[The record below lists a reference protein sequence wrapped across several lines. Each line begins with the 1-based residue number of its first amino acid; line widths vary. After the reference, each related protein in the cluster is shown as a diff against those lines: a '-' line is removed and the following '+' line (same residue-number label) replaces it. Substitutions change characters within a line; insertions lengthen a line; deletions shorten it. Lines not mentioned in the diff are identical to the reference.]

1 MSTKH
6 SIAAAMFMQDRNK
19 VNHHNQTFWSVR
31 VKRDKMR
38 DDVPEWEDLRQ
49 MASELKLYSN
59 SHLDELLVEFE
70 KNATANGAIVHWAK
84 DAEEYRDIIFG
95 ILKSHDVK
103 SFVKSKSM
111 LSEECEL
118 DPYLISKGI
127 DTIETDLGE
136 RILQLMKLPPS
147 HIVMPAI
154 HITKEQVGET
164 FVEKMDAEPGN
175 NDPTYLTHVARRNL
189 RNLFL
194 HADAAMTGA
203 NFAIASTGDCV
214 VCTNEGNADMGMS
227 SPKLNITAFGIDKIV
242 PNQETMGVLT
252 RLLAR
257 CGTGQPTTTYTSHFR
272 GPREGGEY
280 HIIIVDNGRSKI
292 LGQPD
297 HYKLLNCLRCGACM
311 NTCPVYRRAGGY
323 SYTYFIPGPVGI
335 NLGMAHN
342 PDKYYDNVSAC
353 SLCLSC
359 SNVCPMKIDLGEQI
373 YMWRQKLESFGH
385 ANQEKKLM
393 AKGMKFIF
401 EHQGLYESALSMA
414 PIANGLPRFMLYN
427 GLNAWGKGHEMMK
440 FPKQSFNKM
449 WKKYEVQGKEDK

>member
-6 SIAAAMFMQDRNK
+6 SIAAAKFLKDRNK

-38 DDVPEWEDLRQ
+38 DDVPEWEELRD

-84 DAEEYRDIIFG
+84 DAEEYRDIIFS

-154 HITKEQVGET
+154 HITKEQVGDT
-164 FVEKMDAEPGN
+164 FREKMDAEPGN

-242 PNQETMGVLT
+242 PNQEAMGVFT

-311 NTCPVYRRAGGY
+311 NTCPVYRRTGGY
-323 SYTYFIPGPVGI
+323 SYTYFIPGPIGI
-335 NLGMAHN
+335 NLGMAHE
-342 PDKYYDNVSAC
+342 PHKYYDNLSAC

-373 YMWRQKLESFGH
+373 YKWRQELDSLGH
-385 ANQEKKLM
+385 ANKEKKLM
-393 AKGMKFIF
+393 AKGIKYLF
-401 EHQGLYESALSMA
+401 EHQGLYETALTMA
-414 PIANGLPRFMLYN
+414 PLANGMPRFMLYN
-427 GLNAWGKGHEMMK
+427 GLNAWGMGHEMMK
-440 FPKQSFNKM
+440 FAKESFNKM
-449 WKKYEVQGKEDK
+449 WKNQKVQGKEEK